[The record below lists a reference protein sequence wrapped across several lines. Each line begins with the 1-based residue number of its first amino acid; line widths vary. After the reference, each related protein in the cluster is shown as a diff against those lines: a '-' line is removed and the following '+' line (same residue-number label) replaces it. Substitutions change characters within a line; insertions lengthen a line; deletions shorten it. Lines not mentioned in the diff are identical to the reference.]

1 MNKQLIRLF
10 LCVAMIGIVLVGC
23 GSTSNE
29 EADQVLTSENSITY
43 NSLTLDNYGREVF
56 ITEKPTKVLTL
67 GPNAT
72 ELFIALGLKDLVIGK
87 SLDNHSR
94 SPLPEYAEAYANIEE
109 LTYGSATREAV
120 ITSGADFIYGIDWE
134 FGGEGLDIEEL
145 EEFGITTYMN
155 SASSL
160 EEIYEEILDLG
171 KIFEVED
178 AAEAFVNDQKE
189 RIAIVQEKI
198 SDQDPVD
205 VLVYDS
211 GGDGVF
217 TAGGTNFA
225 TILIECAGG
234 KNIFDDITDKQWAT
248 VSFEEVLARDPDIIL
263 IQDYDAPPIKQKINE
278 MKENSVLAELASV
291 ENENFVVNTL
301 ESVLPGNRM
310 AYTVELLAEKFYP
323 ELFK

>member
-1 MNKQLIRLF
+1 MNKKI
-10 LCVAMIGIVLVGC
+10 IGIFLSIAILGIILVGC
-23 GSTSNE
+23 GANSNE
-29 EADQVLTSENSITY
+29 ETNENSIEENSATY
-43 NSLTLDNYGREVF
+43 ETLTLDNYGREVV

-72 ELFIALGLKDLVIGK
+72 ELFIALGLEDVVIGK

-94 SPLPEYAEAYANIEE
+94 EPLPEYAEAYENIEE
-109 LTYGSATREAV
+109 LTYGSATRETV

-145 EEFGITTYMN
+145 EEFGMTTYMN

-178 AAEAFVNDQKE
+178 AAEAFVADQKE
-189 RIAIVQEKI
+189 RIAAVQEKI

-225 TILIECAGG
+225 TLLIEYAGG
-234 KNIFDDITDKQWAT
+234 KNIFDDITDKEWTT
-248 VSFEEVLARDPDIIL
+248 VSYEEVLARNPDVIL
-263 IQDYDAPPIKQKINE
+263 IQDYDTPPLEQKINDI
-278 MKENSVLAELASV
+278 KENSVLSELTSV
-291 ENENFVVNTL
+291 ENEKFVVNTL
-301 ESVLPGNRM
+301 EGVLPGNRM
-310 AYTVELLAEKFYP
+310 AYTVELLAEGFYP
-323 ELFK
+323 ALFQ